1 MGKGFLPQ
9 FSDRLDQM
17 IASQQHGVWW
27 ENVLYSLSDQRFIE
41 IRDIG
46 GRFWAEVDYIEDY
59 ERISEFVRTHPI
71 G

>member
-1 MGKGFLPQ
+1 
-9 FSDRLDQM
+9 M